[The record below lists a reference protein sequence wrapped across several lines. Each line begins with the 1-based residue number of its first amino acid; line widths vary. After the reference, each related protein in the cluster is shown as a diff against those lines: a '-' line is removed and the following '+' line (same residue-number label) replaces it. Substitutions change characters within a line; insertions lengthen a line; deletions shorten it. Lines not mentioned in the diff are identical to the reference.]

1 MLPRLWFWSW
11 KIPGLQ
17 PFNQVCLST
26 CNRKSFFSEE
36 GFKLFDCHFIRIN
49 CSVEEDG
56 VGGPTQRQCTNV
68 GGQFASKSS
77 LPCLPLTSIVDGD
90 TSLGGFLR
98 PATPA
103 PLLSFLVEKA
113 LMNDYMFSS
122 LLCLWWCPMNAMML
136 QLGPRGYSKW
146 EMNFF
151 FPAWLNLCGHCP
163 HPKAV
168 HSWRATATM
177 PSLGIGRVIS

>member
-1 MLPRLWFWSW
+1 LVLELEDTRSSTFQLGLPFD
-11 KIPGLQ
+11 LQ
-17 PFNQVCLST
+17 QEVL
-26 CNRKSFFSEE
+26 FSEE
-36 GFKLFDCHFIRIN
+36 GFKLFDCHFIRIH

-122 LLCLWWCPMNAMML
+122 LLCL
-136 QLGPRGYSKW
+136 
-146 EMNFF
+146 
-151 FPAWLNLCGHCP
+151 
-163 HPKAV
+163 
-168 HSWRATATM
+168 
-177 PSLGIGRVIS
+177 